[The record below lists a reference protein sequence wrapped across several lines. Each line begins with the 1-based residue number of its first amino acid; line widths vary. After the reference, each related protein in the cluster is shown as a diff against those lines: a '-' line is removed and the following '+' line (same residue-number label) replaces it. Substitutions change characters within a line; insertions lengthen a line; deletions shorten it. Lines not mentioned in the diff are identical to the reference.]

1 LHNQGLLST
10 AWRATRCQSD
20 AACLSYATRIC
31 PARHLKCVC
40 SRYTGFLKRAAVWHD
55 CCPPLLARELSMT
68 LAGRRGPVLRK
79 RTDAGTGA
87 RSQWPPLQPP
97 PRGHTCARGA
107 GSPSRWRRHAQA
119 LPPSRLHGRAPAVR
133 VCLLHKIPRKKRAGR
148 ASHAALDGGVV
159 DFGSV
164 CTQLNGAA
172 VVVLAEAQSKGEP
185 ASPEHVCRRSL
196 SRRAAALA
204 MQPGRTTHPA
214 PTRCQ

>member
-1 LHNQGLLST
+1 
-10 AWRATRCQSD
+10 
-20 AACLSYATRIC
+20 
-31 PARHLKCVC
+31 
-40 SRYTGFLKRAAVWHD
+40 VWHD

-68 LAGRRGPVLRK
+68 LAGRRGAVLRK

-87 RSQWPPLQPP
+87 RSQWPPLRPP

-119 LPPSRLHGRAPAVR
+119 LPPGRLHGRAPAVR

-185 ASPEHVCRRSL
+185 ASPEHVCRRQPQQACSSVGHATRAYHSSCPDAL
-196 SRRAAALA
+196 SIAHSSALFSRHSWGPCWHSRPLLPLRAL
-204 MQPGRTTHPA
+204 P
-214 PTRCQ
+214 